1 MGLNNRTVARRAVFV
16 VAMGG
21 TGVLSLIYGDFAL
34 QWQPFPASVP
44 AKHIFAYGSGVLVV
58 VSAFGVLFNRAAL
71 PSALVLCVYQLVWA
85 VLRAAQIPP
94 EWFDIGR
101 WLGFCEA
108 LALLVGTGFLLR
120 SLPAGARIQS
130 ARPTRDIAWTG
141 IARISFGVCCIGFG
155 LSHFA
160 YAQFTADMIPGWL
173 PQRVWLAYF
182 TGAAHIAAGLGI
194 ALAIVPRAA
203 ATLEAMMMSSF
214 VILVHV
220 PSLLAAPPPAWAP
233 TSRMQWTALC
243 MAACLAGSA
252 WLMAGSFSNRRSL
265 RSKRL

>member
-1 MGLNNRTVARRAVFV
+1 L
-16 VAMGG
+16 
-21 TGVLSLIYGDFAL
+21 L
-34 QWQPFPASVP
+34 
-44 AKHIFAYGSGVLVV
+44 
-58 VSAFGVLFNRAAL
+58 
-71 PSALVLCVYQLVWA
+71 SALVFCVYQLVWA

-108 LALLVGTGFLLR
+108 LALFVGTGLLLR
-120 SLPAGARIQS
+120 SLPAGARIRS
-130 ARPTRDIAWTG
+130 ARQTREIAWLG
-141 IARISFGVCCIGFG
+141 IARLSFGLCCIGFG

-194 ALAIVPRAA
+194 ALAIVPRVAA
-203 ATLEAMMMSSF
+203 MLEAIMMSSF

-220 PSLLAAPPPAWAP
+220 PSLLAVPPPEWAP
-233 TSRMQWTALC
+233 TSRVQWTALC
-243 MAACLAGSA
+243 MAASLTGSA
-252 WLMAGSFSNRRSL
+252 WLMAGSLADRRSP